1 MRGGIFVKISEQ
13 IKKQREM
20 KHWSQQEL
28 ADKLHISRQSIS
40 KWEQD
45 VALPSFANIVAIS
58 DLFAISLDELIREDE
73 KLMNKFKTI
82 QKFTPVEKIVGV
94 SFVITVL
101 IFAILFVF
109 NTNFQEIMP
118 WLHLGGMIFFI
129 ALLFS
134 LDWQKINQALSKK
147 AVVLSIIT
155 LILLLIPFL
164 HEEIISY
171 FQTISE
177 LS

>member
-1 MRGGIFVKISEQ
+1 
-13 IKKQREM
+13 
-20 KHWSQQEL
+20 
-28 ADKLHISRQSIS
+28 
-40 KWEQD
+40 
-45 VALPSFANIVAIS
+45 
-58 DLFAISLDELIREDE
+58 
-73 KLMNKFKTI
+73 
-82 QKFTPVEKIVGV
+82 
-94 SFVITVL
+94 
-101 IFAILFVF
+101 
-109 NTNFQEIMP
+109 
-118 WLHLGGMIFFI
+118 MIFFI

>member
-1 MRGGIFVKISEQ
+1 MKIGEQ
-13 IKKQREM
+13 IKNQREM
-20 KHWSQQEL
+20 KNWSQQEL

-45 VALPSFANIVAIS
+45 IALPSFANIVAIS
-58 DLFAISLDELIREDE
+58 DLFAISLDELIRGDE
-73 KLMNKFKTI
+73 ELMNKFKTI
-82 QKFTPVEKIVGV
+82 QKFTPVEKIVWV
-94 SFVITVL
+94 SLIMIVL
-101 IFAILFVF
+101 IFAVLFVF

-134 LDWQKINQALSKK
+134 LDWQKINQAFSKK
-147 AVVLSIIT
+147 AMVLSIIT
-155 LILLLIPFL
+155 LVLLLIPFL
-164 HEEIISY
+164 YEEIISY
-171 FQTISE
+171 LRTISE